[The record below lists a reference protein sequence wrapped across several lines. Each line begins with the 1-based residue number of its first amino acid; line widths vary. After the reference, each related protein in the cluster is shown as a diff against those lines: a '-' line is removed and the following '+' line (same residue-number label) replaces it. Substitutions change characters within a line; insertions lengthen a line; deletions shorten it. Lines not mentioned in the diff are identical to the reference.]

1 MKFVTLVMAAMIISF
16 SCAAQTTGDAAQKR
30 TAAKIQQKTKGQKAK
45 PSGSK
50 AAATKKV
57 DVTTLTDEKAY
68 KAKWTFETMLMRR
81 MEIDAEAAQRQ
92 QRKE

>member
-16 SCAAQTTGDAAQKR
+16 SCAAQTTGNAAQKR
-30 TAAKIQQKTKGQKAK
+30 TAAKIQKKTKSQKAK
-45 PSGSK
+45 SGSK
-50 AAATKKV
+50 AATAV
-57 DVTTLTDEKAY
+57 NADVITLTDEKAY